1 MSSLS
6 IYDKAIKAVV
16 KRRLPVRTGI
26 NSGKLMAAVMRS
38 LTSCTMES
46 TL

>member
-16 KRRLPVRTGI
+16 KRRLSVRTGI

-38 LTSCTMES
+38 LTSCTMVS